1 MPKTQENSSA
11 RMADTN
17 RPGDAA
23 VNRKVSSLSVLP
35 SRSNSW
41 RPGQVALVVLAV
53 LVLGIALGYLFR
65 SSSSLASV
73 ASPSS
78 TDQRADSNSSANFDG
93 RIRPLLRRLE
103 DNPNDPDLLVNI
115 GNAYYDHRDYDKA
128 IGYYRRYLE
137 LRPQDASVRTDMGT
151 AIWYSGDP
159 DQAIQQY
166 ETALSSQPDY
176 ANTLFNLGMVKWQG
190 KHDDQAAIECWE
202 RLLKVHPDYVD
213 RQKAEDLIR
222 KVQGESVQKLI
233 QKVEAE
239 PNQ

>member
-1 MPKTQENSSA
+1 MPETQKNGNA
-11 RMADTN
+11 RKADTN
-17 RPGDAA
+17 SLGGREAA
-23 VNRKVSSLSVLP
+23 RKASSSSVL
-35 SRSNSW
+35 SSQSNSW
-41 RPGQVALVVLAV
+41 RPGQVGMVVLVV
-53 LVLGIALGYLFR
+53 LVLGIVLGYLFR
-65 SSSSLASV
+65 NSSSPAQG
-73 ASPSS
+73 ASPSGADQGSASS
-78 TDQRADSNSSANFDG
+78 TSTNFDG
-93 RIRPLLRRLE
+93 TIQPLLRRLE
-103 DNPNDPDLLVNI
+103 NNPSDPDLLVNL
-115 GNAYYDHRDYDKA
+115 GNAYYDNRNYDKA

-151 AIWYSGDP
+151 AIWYSGNP
-159 DQAIQQY
+159 DEAIQQY